1 MTGGLALPRDWLVQ
15 GLYGK
20 ESAAL
25 GILLPAL
32 KPWLNTAKFCA
43 LFLAATVAALLPGN
57 TIRRMETFRP
67 TFWRTALLS
76 LGTAWSILSFT
87 GVVSFIY
94 SNF

>member
-1 MTGGLALPRDWLVQ
+1 MAVF
-15 GLYGK
+15 
-20 ESAAL
+20 
-25 GILLPAL
+25 ILLPAL

-43 LFLAATVAALLPGN
+43 LFLAAAVAALLPGN
-57 TIRRMETFRP
+57 TIRRMDAFRP
-67 TFWRTALLS
+67 RWWRTALLS